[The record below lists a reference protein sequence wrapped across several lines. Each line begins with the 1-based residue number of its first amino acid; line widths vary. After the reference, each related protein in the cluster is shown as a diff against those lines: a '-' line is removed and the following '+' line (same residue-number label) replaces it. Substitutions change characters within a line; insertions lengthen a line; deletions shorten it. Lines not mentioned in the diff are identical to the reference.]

1 MPSLFC
7 VQVISQGAISAP
19 MYSMKGP
26 SMVKSLYPTAFPLKH
41 QQKVCNLRSLA
52 SCFFSSFVITENKRL
67 LQDLR
72 LALGLAESVAQ
83 PTPIAAAT
91 NELYKI
97 AKSQGLSDDDFSA
110 VIEALKVKLEQ
121 RS

>member
-1 MPSLFC
+1 MSLSSCAGNLTGCHQCTNVLHERSFNGE
-7 VQVISQGAISAP
+7 VVISDCISIE
-19 MYSMKGP
+19 
-26 SMVKSLYPTAFPLKH
+26 
-41 QQKVCNLRSLA
+41 A
-52 SCFFSSFVITENKRL
+52 SAEGMQSPITPFVFFSFVITENKRRR